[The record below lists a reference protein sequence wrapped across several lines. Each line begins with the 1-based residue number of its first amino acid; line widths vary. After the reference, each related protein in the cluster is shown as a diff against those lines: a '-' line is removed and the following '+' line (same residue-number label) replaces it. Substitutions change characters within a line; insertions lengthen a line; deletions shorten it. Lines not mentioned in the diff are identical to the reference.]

1 MIRANLDRKSILIVV
16 NDPKAWPLQ
25 IPGVEVID
33 ARTYLTDAEYGQRR
47 GAKVFNLC
55 RSYRYQSTGYYVTL
69 LASARGH
76 RPLPSISTIQ
86 DMRTQSIVRFVS
98 DDLDK
103 LIQSSLARV
112 QSDKF
117 VLSIYFG
124 RNFAKRY
131 ERLATHLFNL
141 FQAPLL
147 RAYFTRNGR
156 WQLRRIG
163 AIPVGEIPEPH
174 RPFLLDVATRY
185 FTGRGPNIPRRRR
198 FKYDLAILTNEL
210 DSTPPSDSK
219 ALGRFIKAAEHVSLR
234 PEIISPD
241 DFARIG
247 EFDALF
253 VRETTQVNHHTYRFA
268 RRGTAEGLVVIDD
281 PESIVRC
288 TNKVYLAEL
297 LSRQGISIPKTLVV
311 HRDNIDQVEQVL
323 GFPCVLKQPDSSFSR
338 GVVKVKNVDELH
350 AALGEWLQES
360 DLVIAQEFISTPF
373 DWRIGVMDRTP
384 IYACRYFMARD
395 HWQIYKTKHDGKSIA
410 GKADTLPVEL
420 APRHVVRTALRAANL
435 IGDGLYG
442 VDVKEIGGKAYL
454 IEVNDN
460 PSIDAGVEDSVL
472 KDELYRRVMSSF
484 LHRIDRL
491 KAEAIYP

>member
-1 MIRANLDRKSILIVV
+1 MSVLIVV
-16 NDPKAWPLQ
+16 NDPKAWPLH

-33 ARTYLTDAEYGQRR
+33 ARTYLTDAAYGQRR
-47 GAKVFNLC
+47 GIKVFNLC

-98 DDLDK
+98 EDLDK
-103 LIQSSLARV
+103 LIQTSLARV

-117 VLSIYFG
+117 VVSIYFG
-124 RNFAKRY
+124 RNLAKRY

-163 AIPVGEIPEPH
+163 AIPVGEIPEAH

-185 FTGRGPNIPRRRR
+185 FTGRGPGMPRRKK
-198 FKYDLAILTNEL
+198 FKYDLAILANEA
-210 DSTPPSDSK
+210 DATPPSDEK
-219 ALGRFIKAAEHVSLR
+219 AMDKFMKAAENVGLR
-234 PEIISPD
+234 PEIIGPD
-241 DFARIG
+241 DYARIA

-268 RRGTAEGLVVIDD
+268 RRATAEGLVVIDD

-297 LSRQGISIPKTLVV
+297 MSRQGVSIPKTMVV
-311 HRDNIDQVEQVL
+311 HKDNIEDVERCL
-323 GFPCVLKQPDSSFSR
+323 GFPCVLKQPDSSFSL
-338 GVVKVKNVDELH
+338 GVVQVYNVQELR
-350 AALGEWLQES
+350 AALASWLQDS

-373 DWRIGVMDRTP
+373 DWRIGILDRVP
-384 IYACRYFMARD
+384 IYACKYYMARD
-395 HWQIYKTKHDGKSIA
+395 HWQIYKNESNGKSIA
-410 GKADTLPVEL
+410 GKAETLPVEL
-420 APRHVVRTALRAANL
+420 APRHVIRTALKAANL

-442 VDVKEIGGKAYL
+442 VDLKEIHGKAQL

-460 PSIDAGVEDSVL
+460 PSIDAGVEDAVL

-484 LHRIDRL
+484 LHRIDRS
-491 KAEAIYP
+491 KAEAALP